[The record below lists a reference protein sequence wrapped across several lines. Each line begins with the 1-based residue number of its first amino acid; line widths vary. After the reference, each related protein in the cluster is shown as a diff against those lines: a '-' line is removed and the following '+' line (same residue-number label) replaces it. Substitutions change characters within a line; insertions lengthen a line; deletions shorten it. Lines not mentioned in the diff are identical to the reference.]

1 MPAVADQRTSTQ
13 RPVPLV
19 ARDDLRVVRMRDRGA
34 GSWVVKDP
42 IALKYHRLQPEQHRV
57 LALLDGKR
65 SLDDIRQVLTVE
77 FPTVTIDAGEVQRL
91 IVELHTRGLLTS
103 LRPGR
108 GLPLLE
114 AERKERRKR
123 LWSALT
129 NFLYLRLPGF
139 DPTPVLRWMLPLL
152 GWTFAPWAVALAG
165 GFVVWSL
172 LLVLVEWGEFSRRLP
187 EFQQFFGWPNL
198 VWLWLMI
205 GVTKLVHEFGHALC
219 CRRLG
224 AECHEIGVM
233 LLLFSP
239 TMYTDATDSWMLRS
253 KWKRIA
259 VASAGMY
266 FESIL
271 AAAAVLVWW
280 NTGRGLINALALNV
294 VAVSSVTTVVFNAN
308 PLMRYDGYYILSDW
322 LEIPNMRQRSDR
334 VLHDT
339 FARTCLGL
347 DPPPDP
353 FLPEDRRRW
362 LFVYGVAAGVYR
374 LMVLFGVTL
383 FLYGVLKPWGL
394 ETLAVVMTAVTI
406 GGMLFRGGRQLVT
419 TIRGAGPGE
428 VNPTRVSLTIAGVF
442 GLLMAA
448 LVVPLPLHV
457 ESTFQVQPHDQRDVY
472 VITPG
477 ELVEIA
483 VQPGDRVKA
492 GDVLVRLSNPEKDDA
507 RRKLDVR
514 KRMDEMNVEVAYALD
529 DDNRETVAR
538 EKLAGTIEEL
548 KDYERQL
555 DVLVLRAPCDGV
567 VVAAPPKPEPRLDHE
582 GTTLNPWHGTPLDR
596 HNLGC
601 WLDRQTHVLSIA
613 PDHRVDAI
621 LYVDQADRSDV
632 RQKQSVELKFDHL
645 PEATFAGEVS
655 DVALRERSSAP
666 AELSQKQGGD
676 LTTVTDRRG
685 REQLTSV
692 AYQVT
697 VVLEDEAG
705 LLQPGMKGKARFA
718 VARRSAFDW
727 LWRKVRQTIHFRL

>member
-1 MPAVADQRTSTQ
+1 MPVTADQRTSTQ

-19 ARDDLRVVRMRDRGA
+19 ARSDLHVVRMRDRGA

-42 IALKYHRLQPEQHRV
+42 IALNYHRLQPEQYRV
-57 LALLDGKR
+57 LELLDGRR
-65 SLDDIRQVLTVE
+65 SLDEIRQVLTVE
-77 FPTVTIDAGEVQRL
+77 FPTVTVDAAEVQRL

-108 GLPLLE
+108 GTSLLE
-114 AERKERRKR
+114 ADHKRRRQK
-123 LWSALT
+123 LVSTLS
-129 NFLYLRLPGF
+129 NILYLKLPGF
-139 DPTPVLRWMLPLL
+139 DPSGLLRWMAPLL
-152 GWTFAPWAVALAG
+152 GWLFTPLAAVLAG
-165 GFVVWSL
+165 GFVAWSM
-172 LLVLVEWGEFSRRLP
+172 LLVLVEWGDFSRRLP

-198 VWLWLMI
+198 LWLWLMI
-205 GVTKLVHEFGHALC
+205 GATKLVHEFGHALC
-219 CRRLG
+219 CRKLG

-233 LLLFSP
+233 LLMLSP

-271 AAAAVLVWW
+271 AAFAVLVWW
-280 NTGRGLINALALNV
+280 NTGRGVLNALALNV

-308 PLMRYDGYYILSDW
+308 PLLRYDGYYILSDW

-334 VLHDT
+334 VLHDF

-362 LFVYGVAAGVYR
+362 LFVYGVAAAVYR
-374 LMVLFGVTL
+374 VTVLFGVAF
-383 FLYGVLKPWGL
+383 FLYRVLKPWGL
-394 ETLAVVMTAVTI
+394 EAMAVAMTAFSV
-406 GGMLFRGGRQLVT
+406 GGILFRAGKRFVQ

-428 VNPTRVSLTIAGVF
+428 VNPTRVAFSLAAVI
-442 GLLMAA
+442 GLLTAA

-457 ESTFQVQPHDQRDVY
+457 ESTFQVHAHDQRDVY
-472 VITPG
+472 VVTPG

-483 VQPGDRVKA
+483 VRPGDRVQA
-492 GDVLVRLSNPEKDDA
+492 GDVLVRLTNPEKDDA

-514 KRMDEMNVEVAYALD
+514 KKMDEMNVDVAYALD
-529 DDNRETVAR
+529 DDNREQVAR
-538 EKLAGTIEEL
+538 EKLAGTLEEL
-548 KDYERQL
+548 KDYEGQL
-555 DVLVLRAPCDGV
+555 EVLTLRAPCDGV

-582 GTTLNPWHGTPLDR
+582 ATTLNAWHGTPLDR

-601 WLDRQTHVLSIA
+601 WLERQTHVLSVA
-613 PDHRVDAI
+613 PDRKIDAV
-621 LYVDQADRSDV
+621 LFVDQADRADV
-632 RQKQSVELKFDHL
+632 RLQQPVELKFDHL
-645 PEATFAGEVS
+645 PETTFAATVS
-655 DVALRERSSAP
+655 DIALRERSSAP
-666 AELSQKQGGD
+666 AELTQKQGGD

-697 VVLEDEAG
+697 VVLDDDDG
-705 LLQPGMKGKARFA
+705 LLQPGMQGRARFF
-718 VARRSAFDW
+718 VAQRSAFDW